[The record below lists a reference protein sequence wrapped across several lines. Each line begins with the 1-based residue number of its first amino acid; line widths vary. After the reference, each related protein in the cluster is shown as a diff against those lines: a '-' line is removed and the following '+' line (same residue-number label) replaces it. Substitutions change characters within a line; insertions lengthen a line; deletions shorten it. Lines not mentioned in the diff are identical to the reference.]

1 MSREMM
7 PSGLVSR
14 ELENFV
20 LSIRLHRDGKKNA
33 LTRVMYEELQ
43 QIFAEADTDNQV
55 RVILFLGGDGCFTAG
70 NDLADFLNHPTLE
83 SDSPVIRFL
92 ATMATARKPIVAAV
106 AGPAVGIGT
115 TMLLHCELVYCAD
128 NARLEMP
135 FINLGLCPEFASSL
149 LLPRQLGYV
158 RAAELLLLAEPFD
171 AQTAKEY
178 GLVNEVLPVDACV
191 ERAQQAAARLASKP
205 PASLRIAKQLMK
217 QSMEPAVLEQIR
229 LEAEQFSAL
238 LQGPEARE
246 ALQAF
251 MEKRA
256 PDFSRF

>member
-1 MSREMM
+1 MSREAM

-14 ELENFV
+14 ELDNFV
-20 LSIRLHRDGKKNA
+20 LRIRLHRDDKKNA

-43 QIFAEADTDNQV
+43 QVFAEADTDERV

-70 NDLADFLNHPTLE
+70 NDLADFLSHPALE
-83 SDSPVIRFL
+83 TDSPVVRFL
-92 ATMATARKPIVAAV
+92 NTMATARKPIVAAV

-149 LLPRQLGYV
+149 LLPRQIGYA

-171 AQTAKEY
+171 AHTAKQY
-178 GLVNEVLPVDACV
+178 GLVNEVLTAADCV
-191 ERAQQAAARLASKP
+191 ARANQAATTLAAKP
-205 PASLRIAKQLMK
+205 PASLQIAKQLMK
-217 QSMEPAVLEQIR
+217 QALEPAVLDQIR

-246 ALQAF
+246 ALNAF
-251 MEKRA
+251 LEKRA